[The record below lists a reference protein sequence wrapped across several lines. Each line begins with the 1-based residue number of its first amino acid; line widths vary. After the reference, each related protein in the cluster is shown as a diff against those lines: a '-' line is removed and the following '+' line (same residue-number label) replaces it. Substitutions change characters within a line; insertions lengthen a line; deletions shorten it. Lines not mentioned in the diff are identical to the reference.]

1 MINQFFTTRALL
13 GPILLGVTLLAG
25 CTSPTPELYTLAA
38 LPGPV
43 LHTPHQSIELRRIG
57 LAAYLDRPGIVRS
70 NAQYR
75 LQVTDNERW
84 GEPLGS
90 MLDRVFTED
99 LVQRLPDA
107 VIFTESGAISA
118 LPGAV
123 LEIDVQ
129 RFDPDADN
137 TVVLLAQ
144 IAIRHENNRTP
155 AIARTIRLTATPSG
169 ATTAELAAALSTVL
183 AQLSTQ
189 VAGMLAGQ

>member
-1 MINQFFTTRALL
+1 MIRHFYTTRALR
-13 GPILLGVTLLAG
+13 GSVLLGLILLAG
-25 CTSPTPELYTLAA
+25 CTSPSPELYTLAA

-75 LQVTDNERW
+75 LRITDNERW

-90 MLDRVFTED
+90 MLSRVLTED

-118 LPGAV
+118 PPSTV

-144 IAIRHENNRTP
+144 IAIRHEDNRNP
-155 AIARTIRLTATPSG
+155 GIARTIRLTAVPAG
-169 ATTAELAAALSTVL
+169 PTTADLAAALSTVL

-189 VAGMLAGQ
+189 IAGMLTGQ

>member
-1 MINQFFTTRALL
+1 MRLRALAAPVL
-13 GPILLGVTLLAG
+13 IFAALLAG
-25 CTSPTPELYTLAA
+25 CSSPPPDFYTLAA
-38 LPGPV
+38 VPGPT
-43 LHTPHQSIELRRIG
+43 LRTAHQNIELRRIG

-75 LQVTDNERW
+75 LRVTENERW

-107 VIFTESGAISA
+107 VIYAESGAITSE
-118 LPGAV
+118 PGTV

-144 IAIRHENNRTP
+144 VAIRHDDTNR
-155 AIARTIRLTATPSG
+155 AGLARTVRLTATPAGPS
-169 ATTAELAAALSTVL
+169 TADLAAALSAVL
-183 AQLSTQ
+183 GQLSDQ
-189 VAGMLAGQ
+189 VARMLTGQ

>member
-1 MINQFFTTRALL
+1 LL
-13 GPILLGVTLLAG
+13 IFAALLAG
-25 CTSPTPELYTLAA
+25 CSSPAPELYTLAA
-38 LPGPV
+38 VPGPT
-43 LHTPHQSIELRRIG
+43 LHTAHQNIELRRIG

-75 LQVTDNERW
+75 LRVTENERW

-99 LVQRLPDA
+99 LLQRLPNA
-107 VIFTESGAISA
+107 VTFAESGAITSQ
-118 LPGAV
+118 PGTV

-144 IAIRHENNRTP
+144 VAIRHDDTGR
-155 AIARTIRLTATPSG
+155 AGIARTIRLTATPTGSS
-169 ATTAELAAALSTVL
+169 TADLAAALSAVL
-183 AQLSTQ
+183 GQLSDQ
-189 VAGMLAGQ
+189 VARMLVGQ

>member
-1 MINQFFTTRALL
+1 MRLRALTAS
-13 GPILLGVTLLAG
+13 LLIFAGLLAG
-25 CTSPTPELYTLAA
+25 CSSPAADLYTLAA
-38 LPGPV
+38 VPGQT
-43 LHTPHQSIELRRIG
+43 LHTTHQNIELRRIG

-75 LQVTDNERW
+75 LRVTENERW

-99 LVQRLPDA
+99 LLQRLPDA
-107 VIFTESGAISA
+107 TIFAESGAITSR
-118 LPGAV
+118 PGTV

-144 IAIRHENNRTP
+144 VAFRHDDTNR
-155 AIARTIRLTATPSG
+155 AGIARTIRLTATPTGPS
-169 ATTAELAAALSTVL
+169 TADLAGALSTVL
-183 AQLSTQ
+183 GRLADQ
-189 VAGMLAGQ
+189 VAHMLAGQ